1 MADKNAP
8 SAEISEHALE
18 MIMRDVMDG
27 IMDWSIG
34 SALSGPCCEFEIIE
48 IEPAR
53 QRMRSVPAPLTQ
65 NAKAS
70 DAPLGEIVDFPV
82 KRRAWG

>member
-1 MADKNAP
+1 MADKGTA
-8 SAEISEHALE
+8 SAEISERALE
-18 MIMRDVMDG
+18 MVMRDVLDG
-27 IMDWSIG
+27 MSDWSIG

-53 QRMRSVPAPLTQ
+53 QRMRPAPSRFNQPPEECDT
-65 NAKAS
+65 AAC
-70 DAPLGEIVDFPV
+70 EVIDFPV